1 MKMFHLSM
9 DQTRHPTVLPRQNRA
24 MRTRAAL
31 IVAVETIV
39 ADEGPEAV
47 TTTRVATETG
57 LAVGSVYRYFPDRDA
72 LLLAAYDETVRRI
85 VASCEAAL
93 AALPG
98 TLSRQDAATRL
109 LSEYLSAADAIPAHS
124 GLLRAM
130 RSIRPVEVDQAAGQN
145 PDIVRNLLAP
155 FIERYGE
162 RTPDHTRLAFLS
174 VLLGTM
180 VDLYLVTTD
189 ASERNK
195 LRRELDAHMLL
206 ALARLGD

>member
-1 MKMFHLSM
+1 MSTTESATDGPPPDVTAAAEEAPM
-9 DQTRHPTVLPRQNRA
+9 PAARQATKPSRA
-24 MRTRAAL
+24 DTTAL
-31 IVAVETIV
+31 I
-39 ADEGPEAV
+39 D
-47 TTTRVATETG
+47 
-57 LAVGSVYRYFPDRDA
+57 RYA
-72 LLLAAYDETVRRI
+72 WHELLAIY
-85 VASCEAAL
+85 
-93 AALPG
+93 
-98 TLSRQDAATRL
+98 
-109 LSEYLSAADAIPAHS
+109 
-124 GLLRAM
+124 
-130 RSIRPVEVDQAAGQN
+130 AG
-145 PDIVRNLLAP
+145 VFVFLFFLLAP